1 MHGKKAVVVI
11 AVWKIVD
18 KAGKKQEKGRKIPFK
33 VYRNIRLA
41 LVKKVLLA
49 RYGIYKVEAWL
60 LQKSNL
66 HSGSKMFGMGGL
78 FLK

>member
-33 VYRNIRLA
+33 VSRNIRLA
-41 LVKKVLLA
+41 HVK
-49 RYGIYKVEAWL
+49 E
-60 LQKSNL
+60 
-66 HSGSKMFGMGGL
+66 F
-78 FLK
+78 FED